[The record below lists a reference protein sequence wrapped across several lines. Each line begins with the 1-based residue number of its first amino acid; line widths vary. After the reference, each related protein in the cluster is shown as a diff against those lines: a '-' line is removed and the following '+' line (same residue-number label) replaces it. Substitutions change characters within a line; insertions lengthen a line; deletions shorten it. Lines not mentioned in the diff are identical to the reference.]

1 MHCSRTVHGLFTH
14 LKIGPT
20 VLFTYLKIIKLFLY
34 NIFNFQFSIF
44 SNNKFNPNGHT
55 FIYIYIYINFK
66 LRWYTLRWRRPWSY
80 IQNTK
85 TINSFFL
92 ETIYKYLD
100 KSRSP
105 SRFWWLTTTQRL
117 LFVFFRNYLQ
127 RYWQVAL
134 AQSFLIAN
142 Y

>member
-20 VLFTYLKIIKLFLY
+20 VLFTYLKIIKLFRY
-34 NIFNFQFSIF
+34 NILIFSFQFSVTI
-44 SNNKFNPNGHT
+44 SSIQMDIHL
-55 FIYIYIYINFK
+55 YIYIYINFK